1 MTRWILAAATL
12 GLLTAC
18 DGGAAKP
25 DGAAPAEP
33 AKAAPAPAKPASAE
47 PAVSDAPSSEPPAAK
62 DLGAARIDPP
72 WFKTTMLGEGANMV
86 DTARSEADDAGRF
99 KSHIVFE
106 LAEGTSLEACA
117 KQITDAIGSAVE
129 MSQEKQPDGRLKLT
143 GSTDT
148 YAVTSMCGEAKGTM
162 RAYVAYEWTQ

>member
-33 AKAAPAPAKPASAE
+33 AKAAKAPAKPETAE
-47 PAVSDAPSSEPPAAK
+47 PAVSEAPSSEPAEVAN
-62 DLGAARIDPP
+62 LGAARIDPP
-72 WFKTTMLGEGANMV
+72 WFKTSMLGEGANMV
-86 DTARSEADDAGRF
+86 NSARSEADDAGRF
-99 KSHIVFE
+99 KSHMVFE
-106 LAEGTSLEACA
+106 LPEGTSIEDCA
-117 KQITDAIGSAVE
+117 KQTTDAVGSAVE
-129 MSQEKQPDGRLKLT
+129 LSQEKQPDGRIKLT
-143 GSTDT
+143 GSTGT